1 MKKSCT
7 VSDLK
12 SFRGADV
19 NELENIANRIKKLGE
34 EKRARGELNAF
45 LDKKQELKLQIYCS
59 GSSVCR

>member
-1 MKKSCT
+1 MRT

-12 SFRGADV
+12 SKFRGADV

-45 LDKKQELKLQIYCS
+45 LDKEQELKLQAIALEID
-59 GSSVCR
+59 SVCR